1 MTSGDVLKL
10 LTDAGDDEALTD
22 SRILCEELEGE
33 ALALAAARRAK
44 GEPLAYI
51 LGHRHFWR
59 EDYKVIPGVLIPRAD
74 TEILVECA
82 LRFLGCHDLAA
93 GDVLDIPVS
102 GMKNDV
108 SFADICTGTGCVGIS
123 IANELV
129 SYGFNVNGII
139 TDISDAAL
147 SVAEDNIG
155 DQLRSRSSLKAVR
168 HDILNDELTGEFS
181 FIVSNPPYITD
192 SEMEELDDAVKDHE
206 PDLALRGGTD
216 GLDYYGT
223 IFEKSFQALIP
234 GGAVFVEHGYLQ
246 GEQVRRLCRE
256 AGFSTVGTVRDYGGN
271 DRVTWGIKDAG

>member
-1 MTSGDVLKL
+1 MTFGDVLKL

-33 ALALAAARRAK
+33 ALALAAERRAK

-74 TEILVECA
+74 TELLVESA
-82 LRFLGCHDLAA
+82 LRFLGCHDLAT

-102 GMKNDV
+102 DMKRDV

-123 IANELV
+123 IANELL
-129 SYGFNVNGII
+129 SKGFNVNGIL
-139 TDISDAAL
+139 TDISDTAL
-147 SVAEDNIG
+147 SAAEKNIG
-155 DQLRSRSSLKAVR
+155 DQLRPGPLLKAVR
-168 HDILNDELTGEFS
+168 HDILNDDLPGEFC

-192 SEMEELDDAVKDHE
+192 AEMEELDAAVKEHE
-206 PDLALRGGTD
+206 PDIALRGGKD
-216 GLDYYGT
+216 GLDYYGA
-223 IFEKSFQALIP
+223 IFEKSFRSLIP

-246 GEQVRRLCRE
+246 GEQVRRSCRE
-256 AGFSTVGTVRDYGGN
+256 AGFITAGTVRDYGGN

>member
-82 LRFLGCHDLAA
+82 LRFLGCHDLAT

-129 SYGFNVNGII
+129 SHGFNVNGII

>member
-82 LRFLGCHDLAA
+82 LRFLGCHDLAT

-129 SYGFNVNGII
+129 SHGFNVNGII

-147 SVAEDNIG
+147 SAAEDNIG

-192 SEMEELDDAVKDHE
+192 SEMEELDDAVKEHE

>member
-82 LRFLGCHDLAA
+82 LRFFGCHDLAT

-129 SYGFNVNGII
+129 SHGFNVNGII

-223 IFEKSFQALIP
+223 IFGKSFQALIP

>member
-82 LRFLGCHDLAA
+82 LRFLGCHDLAT

-129 SYGFNVNGII
+129 SHGFNVNGII

-223 IFEKSFQALIP
+223 IFKKSFQALIP

-271 DRVTWGIKDAG
+271 DRVTRGIKDAG

>member
-82 LRFLGCHDLAA
+82 LRFLGCHELAT

-123 IANELV
+123 IANELI
-129 SYGFNVNGII
+129 SHGFNVNGII

-147 SVAEDNIG
+147 SVAEDSIG